1 MRLIEDAEWYQV
13 YDVIERLVELEGSKN
28 PVILFLVGGW
38 MMKQPVF

>member
-28 PVILFLVGGW
+28 PSYAHLVHNNINGL
-38 MMKQPVF
+38 